1 MPLKSKKNPDISL
14 DKEVNLRNDF
24 PPTTTDEWRA
34 KVERDLKGY
43 SLEEKL
49 VSQTPEE
56 IDLHPL
62 YTKEDLEEIP
72 GISSFPGFIHYLRGT
87 RAGGY
92 VKTPWEICQEIIGFD
107 PKGFNRE
114 LKLDLQMGQTA
125 INLIL
130 DRSICLGL
138 EPNEA
143 DAGVSD
149 RKGVGL
155 TGLDDL
161 SAALSG
167 LKLNSHQLYIN
178 TGFSA
183 LPMLMMLEALLN
195 QRHENIEQLKGGI
208 EADPLGFMVTEG
220 KLPIS
225 VERALDYMACCTKW
239 VRERMAEIRTIG
251 IDVSVYQNAGAS
263 ATLELALAMATAV
276 EYINQ
281 LQDRNLNIDDI
292 AQQMRFTFGIGSH
305 FFMEVAKFRAAR
317 LLWAKI
323 VQEFGGR
330 ESSRKMKVHAR
341 TSWHLQSFYDPYLN
355 ILRSTTGAFSAI
367 MGGVD
372 SLHSGAFNESFSVP
386 DGFSRRLARNI
397 QLILLKEAHVNQPV
411 DPAGGSYY
419 IECLTSR
426 VAEKSWQIFQEV
438 IRSGGM
444 LESLR
449 KGLPQLKI
457 DRLNEH
463 KRNDF
468 ARLKT
473 VMIGINGYVNSE
485 DDRVFSDF
493 IEKVNVKNPRKP
505 KKPKAWKPNRYFDR
519 LSFSLK
525 SPPGDIIRA
534 GMQAFLSGATW
545 KDVSFA
551 INKYEKPSF
560 EVSKIKM
567 FRLAEM
573 FEELRIRLLLLSKKR
588 GFRPKV
594 IQLVMGKLPDYKP
607 QADFSEGLFRLPG
620 FEVLTSPA
628 GLSPAES
635 VDLVLHSGARIVVI
649 CLGQDGFAEL
659 AQGIIRE
666 LKKKKPD
673 IIVFMT
679 GSLPREKEKF
689 IQLGVEAFIYQGV
702 DAHEILQQ
710 LISKIEGK

>member
-1 MPLKSKKNPDISL
+1 MPLKSNKNPDVSL
-14 DKEVNLRNDF
+14 DKEVNIRNDF
-24 PPTTTDEWRA
+24 PPTTTEEWRA

-56 IDLHPL
+56 IDLYPL
-62 YTKEDLEEIP
+62 YTKEDLKEVP
-72 GISSFPGFIHYLRGT
+72 GISSFPGFIHYLRGA

-130 DRSICLGL
+130 DRSVCLGL
-138 EPNEA
+138 EPNET
-143 DAGVSD
+143 DAGVSG

-167 LKLNSHQLYIN
+167 LKLNSYPLYIN

-183 LPMLMMLEALLN
+183 LPMFMMLEALLN

-225 VERALDYMACCTKW
+225 VEGALDHMACCAKW
-239 VRERMAEIRTIG
+239 VKERMAEIRTIG

-330 ESSRKMKVHAR
+330 ESSRKMKMHAR
-341 TSWHLQSFYDPYLN
+341 TSWHLQSFYDPNLN

-367 MGGVD
+367 LGGVD

-397 QLILLKEAHVNQPV
+397 QLILLNEAHVNQPV

-457 DRLNEH
+457 DRLNER
-463 KRNDF
+463 KRKNF

-473 VMIGINGYVNSE
+473 VMIGINGYVNPGDE
-485 DDRVFSDF
+485 RVFPDF
-493 IEKVNVKNPRKP
+493 IEKVNVKNSRKP
-505 KKPKAWKPNRYFDR
+505 ERPKAGKPNRYFDH

-545 KDVSFA
+545 KDVYFA

-560 EVSKIKM
+560 KVSKIKM

-573 FEELRIRLLLLSKKR
+573 FEKLRIRLLLFSKKK

-594 IQLVMGKLPDYKP
+594 IQLVMGELSDYKP
-607 QADFSEGLFRLPG
+607 QADFSERLFKCPG
-620 FEVLTSPA
+620 FEVITSPA

-635 VDLVLHSGARIVVI
+635 VDLVVHSGARIVVI
-649 CLGQDGFAEL
+649 CPGQDGFAEL
-659 AQGIIRE
+659 AQGIIRG

-679 GSLPREKEKF
+679 GSPPREKEKF
-689 IQLGVEAFIYQGV
+689 IQLGVEAFIHQGV

-710 LISKIEGK
+710 LISKIEEI

>member
-1 MPLKSKKNPDISL
+1 MPLKSNKNPDVSL
-14 DKEVNLRNDF
+14 DKEVNIRNDF
-24 PPTTTDEWRA
+24 PPTTTEEWRA

-56 IDLHPL
+56 IDLQPL
-62 YTKEDLEEIP
+62 YTKEDLEDVP
-72 GISSFPGFIHYLRGT
+72 GISSFPGFIHYLRGA

-92 VKTPWEICQEIIGFD
+92 VKTPWEICQEIIDFD
-107 PKGFNRE
+107 PKEFNRE

-143 DAGVSD
+143 DAGISGL
-149 RKGVGL
+149 RGVGL

-167 LKLNSHQLYIN
+167 LKLNSHPLYIN
-178 TGFSA
+178 SGFSA
-183 LPMLMMLEALLN
+183 LPMFMMLEALLN
-195 QRHENIEQLKGGI
+195 QRHENIEQLNGGI

-225 VERALDYMACCTKW
+225 VERAFDHMACCAKW
-239 VRERMAEIRTIG
+239 VKERMAEIRTIG

-330 ESSRKMKVHAR
+330 ESSRKMKMHAK
-341 TSWHLQSFYDPYLN
+341 TSWHLQSFYDPHLN
-355 ILRSTTGAFSAI
+355 ILRSTTGALSAI
-367 MGGVD
+367 LGGVD

-397 QLILLKEAHVNQPV
+397 QLILLKESHVNQPV

-457 DRLNEH
+457 DRLNER

-473 VMIGINGYVNSE
+473 VMIGINGYVNSGDE
-485 DDRVFSDF
+485 RVFPDF
-493 IEKVNVKNPRKP
+493 IEKVNIKNSRKP
-505 KKPKAWKPNRYFDR
+505 ERPKAGKPNRYFDH
-519 LSFSLK
+519 LSFSHE

-545 KDVSFA
+545 KDIYFA

-560 EVSKIKM
+560 KVSKIKM

-573 FEELRIRLLLLSKKR
+573 FEKLRIRLLLFSKKR

-594 IQLVMGKLPDYKP
+594 IQLVMGELSDYKP
-607 QADFSEGLFRLPG
+607 QADFSEGLFKCPG
-620 FEVLTSPA
+620 FEVITSPA

-635 VDLVLHSGARIVVI
+635 VDLVVHSGARIVVI
-649 CLGQDGFAEL
+649 CPGQDGFAEL
-659 AQGIIRE
+659 AQDIIRG

-679 GSLPREKEKF
+679 GSPPSEKEKF
-689 IQLGVEAFIYQGV
+689 IQLGVEAFIHQGV

>member
-1 MPLKSKKNPDISL
+1 MPPKSNKNPDISL
-14 DKEVNLRNDF
+14 DKEVNIRNDF
-24 PPTTTDEWRA
+24 PPTTTEEWRA
-34 KVERDLKGY
+34 QVERDLKGY

-72 GISSFPGFIHYLRGT
+72 GMSSFPGFIHYLRGT

-107 PKGFNRE
+107 PKGFNRK

-130 DRSICLGL
+130 DRSTCLGL

-143 DAGVSD
+143 DAGVFD

-155 TGLDDL
+155 TGLNDL
-161 SAALSG
+161 SAALSE
-167 LKLNSHQLYIN
+167 LKLDSHPLYIN

-183 LPMLMMLEALLN
+183 LPMFMMLEALLN

-225 VERALDYMACCTKW
+225 VERALDHMACCTKW
-239 VRERMAEIRTIG
+239 VSERMAEIRTIG

-355 ILRSTTGAFSAI
+355 ILRSTTGALSAI

-386 DGFSRRLARNI
+386 DGFSRRLGRNI
-397 QLILLKEAHVNQPV
+397 QLILLKESHINQPV

-426 VAEKSWQIFQEV
+426 VAEKSWKLFQEI

-457 DRLNEH
+457 DRLNQG
-463 KRNDF
+463 KRDDF

-473 VMIGINGYVNSE
+473 VMIGINGYVNSG
-485 DDRVFSDF
+485 DDRVFPDF
-493 IEKVNVKNPRKP
+493 IEKVNVKNSRKP
-505 KKPKAWKPNRYFDR
+505 ERPKTGNPNQYFDH

-525 SPPGDIIRA
+525 SPPGDIIRV

-551 INKYEKPSF
+551 INKYEKPSV

-573 FEELRIRLLLLSKKR
+573 FEKLRTRLLLLSKKR
-588 GFRPKV
+588 GFSPKV
-594 IQLVMGKLPDYKP
+594 IQLVMGELSDYKP
-607 QADFSEGLFRLPG
+607 QADFSEGLFKCPG
-620 FEVLTSPA
+620 FEVLTSSA

-635 VDLVLHSGARIVVI
+635 VDLVVHSGARIVVI
-649 CLGQDGFAEL
+649 CPGQDGFAEL
-659 AQGIIRE
+659 AQGIIRA

-673 IIVFMT
+673 VIVFMT
-679 GSLPREKEKF
+679 GSPPGDKEKF
-689 IQLGVEAFIYQGV
+689 IQLGVEAFIHQGV
-702 DAHEILQQ
+702 DAHEILKQ